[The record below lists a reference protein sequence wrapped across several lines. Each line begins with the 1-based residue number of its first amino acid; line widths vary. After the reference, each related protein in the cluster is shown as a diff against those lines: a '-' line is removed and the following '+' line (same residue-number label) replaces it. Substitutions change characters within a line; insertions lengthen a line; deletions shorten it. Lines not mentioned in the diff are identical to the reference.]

1 MGFFSYVDIGESMET
16 LERVTAHDAVYK
28 STYNL
33 AKKIQ
38 LVITTAIDAG
48 QAAVYVKLPER
59 YDPHMVKNIV
69 RDLKCDGFKVE
80 QKHSSDELY
89 ISWIT
94 ADITDDK

>member
-1 MGFFSYVDIGESMET
+1 MET

-28 STYNL
+28 SAYNL

-38 LVITTAIDAG
+38 LVIQTAIDAG

-59 YDPHMVKNIV
+59 YDPYTVKGLV
-69 RDLKCDGFKVE
+69 RDLRMDGFKVE

-89 ISWIT
+89 ISWMT
-94 ADITDDK
+94 ADITGDK

>member
-1 MGFFSYVDIGESMET
+1 MET

-28 STYNL
+28 SAYNL

-38 LVITTAIDAG
+38 LVIQTAIDAG

-69 RDLKCDGFKVE
+69 RDLKCDGLKVE